1 MKKILKILIG
11 VIVFLTLPA
20 LLFFGVLYL
29 KYNEDLPIGQEGEKA
44 DLLAHNMLKSLDYE
58 SYKETDYIEWSF
70 RNSRLYKWNKRENI
84 CVVQWKDFKVDLHLN
99 YIERSLAAVHNF
111 NVVGEKRD
119 ELVDKARS
127 YFNNDSFWLV
137 APYKVFDK
145 GVKRSIV
152 NLDNDDEVVLDAV
165 KKVKAANHHIE
176 EVFCPFPVHGL
187 DKAMGLAPTR
197 IAITSFM
204 YGITGLGIA
213 IWLTYYTMI
222 ADWPQDIG
230 GKPSFSWAENMP
242 AFVPIMFELTVFFA
256 AHLMVITFYMRSR
269 IWPFKKAENP
279 DPRTTDDHFLMEIE
293 IHDNEEEL
301 TTLLNETGAVEIN
314 VVDKH

>member
-1 MKKILKILIG
+1 MSSSK
-11 VIVFLTLPA
+11 VIHAF
-20 LLFFGVLYL
+20 Y
-29 KYNEDLPIGQEGEKA
+29 
-44 DLLAHNMLKSLDYE
+44 
-58 SYKETDYIEWSF
+58 
-70 RNSRLYKWNKRENI
+70 
-84 CVVQWKDFKVDLHLN
+84 
-99 YIERSLAAVHNF
+99 
-111 NVVGEKRD
+111 
-119 ELVDKARS
+119 
-127 YFNNDSFWLV
+127 
-137 APYKVFDK
+137 
-145 GVKRSIV
+145 
-152 NLDNDDEVVLDAV
+152 NDDEVVLDAV

-269 IWPFKKAENP
+269 IWPFKAAENP

-293 IHDNEEEL
+293 LHDNEEEL
-301 TTLLNETGAVEIN
+301 MKLLNETGAVEIN